1 MKRKTCILLASGVLV
16 ILTYGLLP
24 GQDCDEK
31 PGKKAQVV
39 KRKTDEALIRKQ
51 AADFVRA
58 FNKGDAKSLA
68 ALWTEEGEYIDDDGT
83 TYRGRA
89 AIQEVYA
96 DFFAKNPKRKLEIN
110 IESIRFVSSNSAIEE
125 GFATSLV
132 GKNRNTTR
140 YSTLHVKENGKWL
153 MAVVREWSSQ
163 ESGLVQLDWLIGS
176 WASNSKDG
184 EVVTTTYT
192 WDENKKFIRG
202 RFTIKGKKSSLS
214 GTQIIGQDPRSGQ
227 IRSWL
232 FSAQGGFGEA
242 TWSYDGK
249 RWLQDAAG
257 VEGDGTEVTATNIMT
272 PLGKDAF
279 SWQSVDRTID
289 GDEVPNIPPV
299 KVTRVK

>member
-1 MKRKTCILLASGVLV
+1 MKRKSYLLLASGVLV
-16 ILTYGLLP
+16 VLTYGLLP
-24 GQDCDEK
+24 GQDCDPPVK
-31 PGKKAQVV
+31 KLQGGKRPA
-39 KRKTDEALIRKQ
+39 DEALIREQ

-68 ALWTEEGEYIDDDGT
+68 ALWTPEGEYIDDDGA

-89 AIQEVYA
+89 AIQKVYG
-96 DFFAKNPKRKLEIN
+96 DFFAKNPKRKLDIK

-125 GFATSLV
+125 GYATSQV
-132 GKNRNTTR
+132 GNSVSTTR

-153 MAVVREWSSQ
+153 MAVVREWSST

-184 EVVTTTYT
+184 EVVNSTYS
-192 WDENKKFIRG
+192 WDANKKFIRG
-202 RFTIKGKKSSLS
+202 RFTIKGKLMSLS
-214 GTQIIGQDPRSGQ
+214 GTQIIAKDPRSGQ
-227 IRSWL
+227 IRSWI
-232 FSAQGGFGEA
+232 FEAEGGFGEA
-242 TWSYDGK
+242 TWTFDGK

-257 VEGDGTEVTATNIMT
+257 VQGNGTEITATNIIT

-279 SWQSVDRTID
+279 SWQSVDRTVN